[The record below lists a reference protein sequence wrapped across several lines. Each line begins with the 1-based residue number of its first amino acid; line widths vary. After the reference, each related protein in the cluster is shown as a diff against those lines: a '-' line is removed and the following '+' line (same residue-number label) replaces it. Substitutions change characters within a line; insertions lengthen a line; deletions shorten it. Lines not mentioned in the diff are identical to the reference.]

1 MVAGEVV
8 DIQKLAGIDRPDISI
23 LSDEFLEDVRKMPE
37 RNLAAELLE
46 RLLEDNIRQ
55 RGRTHIQQEKKYS
68 ELLEAALNKYRNR
81 SIETAQVIEELIAI
95 ARKMRDDGPPEGLT
109 EEEFAFYGAISTR
122 RRGRRRR
129 WSMCS
134 SRRKDWPINERGN
147 LQISFFGAEHHPRDW
162 ANAHCK
168 TQWQLTCS

>member
-55 RGRTHIQQEKKYS
+55 RGKTHIQQEKKYS
-68 ELLEAALNKYRNR
+68 EIARGNALEQISESFDRNR
-81 SIETAQVIEELIAI
+81 PGDRRAHRDI
-95 ARKMRDDGPPEGLT
+95 ARKMREDGPPEGLND
-109 EEEFAFYGAISTR
+109 EEFAFYGALLWNEEEIRAGMADEALR
-122 RRGRRRR
+122 R
-129 WSMCS
+129 S
-134 SRRKDWPINERGN
+134 
-147 LQISFFGAEHHPRDW
+147 
-162 ANAHCK
+162 
-168 TQWQLTCS
+168 